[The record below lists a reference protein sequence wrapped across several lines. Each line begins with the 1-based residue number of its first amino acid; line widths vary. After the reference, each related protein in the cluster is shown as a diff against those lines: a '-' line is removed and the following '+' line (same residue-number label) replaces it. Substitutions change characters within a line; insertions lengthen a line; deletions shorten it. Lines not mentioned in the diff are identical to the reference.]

1 MMAEREVIVSHTT
14 IMRWVLQYVPEY
26 ERRWARFARPPGGSW
41 RVDETA
47 VSVGLLEQD
56 FHLVLW
62 PGTPGKAE
70 PVYGRSPATCTIE
83 VPDIRKAFEELKAK
97 GVQFETEVL
106 EYPWGWV
113 AVFLDLDGN
122 RLQVRH
128 GR

>member
-1 MMAEREVIVSHTT
+1 MTRRIERDTIYRCRRSSAETIELCVRWYTTYRLSYRDLAAMMSEREVIVAHTT

-26 ERRWARFARPPGGSW
+26 ERRWARFAQPPGGSC

-47 VSVGLLEQD
+47 VAVRG
-56 FHLVLW
+56 
-62 PGTPGKAE
+62 G
-70 PVYGRSPATCTIE
+70 
-83 VPDIRKAFEELKAK
+83 
-97 GVQFETEVL
+97 QFETEVL
-106 EYPWGWV
+106 EYPWGGV